1 MVSKDPV
8 NQYQS
13 AIFDH
18 QLQYIL
24 ILIINY
30 LWSINSPINYSLI
43 HLSRGFPKPL
53 LSVKAARSLT
63 ELFLDFADG
72 TRLGDVGLK
81 AEKAPVAPGSPQG
94 AKNPMEDSWDF
105 MDLMTSLD
113 LIGFNDLYFMG
124 FNGNSVGY

>member
-1 MVSKDPV
+1 M
-8 NQYQS
+8 
-13 AIFDH
+13 
-18 QLQYIL
+18 
-24 ILIINY
+24 
-30 LWSINSPINYSLI
+30 
-43 HLSRGFPKPL
+43 
-53 LSVKAARSLT
+53 KAARSLT

-81 AEKAPVAPGSPQG
+81 AEKVPVAPGSPQG